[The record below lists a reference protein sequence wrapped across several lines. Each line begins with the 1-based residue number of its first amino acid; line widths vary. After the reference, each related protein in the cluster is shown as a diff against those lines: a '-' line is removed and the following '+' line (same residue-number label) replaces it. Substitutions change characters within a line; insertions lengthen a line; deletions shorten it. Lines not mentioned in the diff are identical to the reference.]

1 MVVEVEGI
9 GRVEV
14 VIETMLLQQVCATTC
29 IKLLICSLCI
39 CYTIV
44 YVYMHFYTNTS
55 TQIRLNFPLFSPYII
70 EPKAPLGPP
79 PELGIIYRDVEIKS
93 VHNFGV
99 FVEVLPGYEGL
110 VSYA

>member
-1 MVVEVEGI
+1 
-9 GRVEV
+9 
-14 VIETMLLQQVCATTC
+14 
-29 IKLLICSLCI
+29 
-39 CYTIV
+39 
-44 YVYMHFYTNTS
+44 MHFYTNTS

>member
-1 MVVEVEGI
+1 MEGI
-9 GRVEV
+9 RRVELG
-14 VIETMLLQQVCATTC
+14 IGKGMLLQQVCVTTC
-29 IKLLICSLCI
+29 IICFLCV
-39 CYTIV
+39 CYKIVEV
-44 YVYMHFYTNTS
+44 YVNIYTNPS
-55 TQIRLNFPLFSPYII
+55 TKIRLNFPLFSPYII

-110 VSYA
+110 VRI